1 MDPKFYDEFSRL
13 QGEINKF
20 FNHLQNLTKTPVGF
34 ATTAWVPQIN
44 LYEEEDRYILLVE
57 LPGVE
62 PKDLNLTVQGKT
74 LIIQGEKK
82 PTDTVATTKCQHM
95 EITFGPFSRS
105 IELPVAVNSEGIQA
119 NYKNGLLEITIPKQ
133 TPKSRYREIE
143 IE

>member
-20 FNHLQNLTKTPVGF
+20 FNHLQNLTKIPVGF
-34 ATTAWVPQIN
+34 ATTAWVPQVN
-44 LYEEEDRYILLVE
+44 LYEKEDRYILLVE

-62 PKDLNLTVQGKT
+62 PRSLELSIQGKT
-74 LIIQGEKK
+74 LTLKGEKK
-82 PTDTVATTKCQHM
+82 PTETVATTRCQHM

-105 IELPVAVNSEGIQA
+105 IELPAAVDSDRIQA
-119 NYKNGLLEITIPKQ
+119 NYKNGLLEISIPKQ
-133 TPKSRYREIE
+133 EPRKRYREIE